1 MRAAAAP
8 LQSTMTSSPA
18 GSSAFFALAL
28 LTICAAVAL
37 LIRYYLPFRQT
48 PAYVSVPVFLT
59 IALPASIV
67 LLVPI
72 DLASS
77 AGTDTDGNRG
87 IWLTA
92 TVVYKSWRVMYWLTF
107 FLTWAVLPFLGEYVD
122 SGYREPKARTLYSLR
137 NNGKYW
143 AMMLA
148 SAVVGLTYY
157 VWYNHFSLSTIKGLI
172 VALAYA
178 WALVLAIY
186 LMGHG
191 LVAFPRSLYRYAS
204 ISGRLKR
211 LQAQAPKIH
220 DKLTES
226 LDKLDQ
232 CEWQVVQLKQRKN
245 GTAREFAEWID
256 ELAEKS
262 SLPESRASVVGRTTT
277 ATVPPVVTE
286 RYLADLTRKLKRAR
300 HAKVRFEN
308 EWDRLVQKAIWTQAI
323 IDSKASQRL
332 EIKNTQFRTGSAG
345 LLDRFTIFTPYTRYH
360 FHVHVI
366 PALFY
371 VVWVLTSLASLAVV
385 WSECIHSI
393 EPKLSIIGLSVVH
406 QHASSRLQI
415 GFGGQV
421 VAAMW
426 LCFMCTCAFYSL
438 TEVKIWGNRALVRRN
453 TYQESATWYAL
464 QLAKLTVPLSYNF
477 VTFLPPML
485 VTETSFYKLLGQ
497 YIKLTPLGD
506 NFSKHFPVFILVPV
520 LATAFGLYKKVKNV
534 SGFGDL
540 LEDEGDEAN
549 DLAGTGGWREGR
561 ALIER
566 EVQGATGNVLGLA
579 QRGTN
584 SPPGERYSDAPSSS
598 SVAAAPAATTAA
610 NGESSNARR
619 TRLDTRRPPV
629 EDDDEGNGNF
639 FELFGA
645 RVKNTFESADFNF
658 SRPKWMGG
666 EDEVDSRRVGRA
678 SGRGGGEGG
687 GSGANGGFLGLF
699 GGRGEEGRLRL

>member
-1 MRAAAAP
+1 
-8 LQSTMTSSPA
+8 MTSSPA
-18 GSSAFFALAL
+18 GSSALFALAL
-28 LTICAAVAL
+28 LTICGAVAL
-37 LIRYYLPFRQT
+37 LIRYYLPFRRT

-87 IWLTA
+87 VWLTV

-122 SGYREPKARTLYSLR
+122 SGYREPKARTMYSLR
-137 NNGKYW
+137 NNGRYW
-143 AMMLA
+143 AIMLG
-148 SAVVGLTYY
+148 SGIVGLAYY
-157 VWYNHFSLSTIKGLI
+157 SWYNSFSLPTIKGL
-172 VALAYA
+172 VMALAYA
-178 WALVLAIY
+178 WSLVLAIY

-245 GTAREFAEWID
+245 GTARDFAEWIE
-256 ELAEKS
+256 ELADKS
-262 SLPESRASVVGRTTT
+262 SLPENRASVVGRTTT

-308 EWDRLVQKAIWTQAI
+308 EWDRLVQKAVRTQAI
-323 IDSKASQRL
+323 LDSKASQRL
-332 EIKNTQFRTGSAG
+332 ELKNTQFQTSNGNF
-345 LLDRFTIFTPYTRYH
+345 LDRFTILTPYTRYH
-360 FHVHVI
+360 LHVHAI

-371 VVWVLTSLASLAVV
+371 VAWIVTSLASLAVV
-385 WSECIHSI
+385 WSECIHSLA
-393 EPKLSIIGLSVVH
+393 PKLSIIGLTVVH
-406 QHASSRLQI
+406 HPASSRSII
-415 GFGGQV
+415 GFGGQI
-421 VAAMW
+421 VAAIW

-477 VTFLPPML
+477 VTFMPPML
-485 VTETSFYKLLGQ
+485 VSQTSFYKLLGQ
-497 YIKLTPLGD
+497 YVKLTPLGD

-540 LEDEGDEAN
+540 LEDEDDEAN
-549 DLAGTGGWREGR
+549 DAAGMGGWREGR
-561 ALIER
+561 ALIDR
-566 EVQGATGNVLGLA
+566 EVQSTSGNVLGLS
-579 QRGTN
+579 QRGIT
-584 SPPGERYSDAPSSS
+584 SPPNERYTDVPSSS
-598 SVAAAPAATTAA
+598 GPSASTNA
-610 NGESSNARR
+610 ESSNARSTRADR
-619 TRLDTRRPPV
+619 TRPV
-629 EDDDEGNGNF
+629 IDDDDEGNGNF
-639 FELFGA
+639 FELFST
-645 RVKNTFESADFNF
+645 RVKNTFETADFNF
-658 SRPKWMGG
+658 SRPKWLGG
-666 EDEVDSRRVGRA
+666 DDESGSDRR
-678 SGRGGGEGG
+678 GRGEE
-687 GSGANGGFLGLF
+687 SGGGFLGLF
-699 GGRGEEGRLRL
+699 GGRPDEGRLRL